1 MIYWKKKIKK
11 KTKLDFY
18 LDLVQVNVDVNDRR
32 LDLGTKEKDLMRFI

>member
-11 KTKLDFY
+11 KTNLDFY